1 MTVVAIDFGTSN
13 TIVAIADPITKEPKT
28 LRFAHMS
35 RSFNTVGDV
44 VYVVPT
50 LVYIKGKEEFII
62 GEQVRAE
69 RLGQKVPQRF
79 FSGFKR
85 DLAAAYRAPSRIVD
99 HEPYDTE
106 TIAEV
111 FLKTLWQRLALQR
124 IRPTQLVLTVPVGAF
139 DTYLGWVREF
149 AQKLQIPSVQVV
161 DESTAAA
168 LGYAL
173 TRPQSVVLVIDFG
186 GGTLDMSLVR
196 TLKGDALGQGGT
208 DYTKAEVLAKADA
221 YVGGMDMDIWIA
233 EHWLRHY
240 HLNRS
245 MIAATG
251 WQILLELA
259 EKVKMQ
265 LSQQKVAKESWLDDE
280 TFTSYELYL
289 DRDELTELLEQ
300 HQLLEQFRQTLDELM
315 ADAFSKGIAK
325 GDISQVLLV
334 GGSCLLPPIQQLVVS
349 YFGRS
354 KVSLHKPFEAVAH
367 GALALGQM
375 QKLEDHLRH
384 SYAIRVWEPYSKQY
398 TFFTLFEKGTTYP
411 AKRGEPVVLQVA
423 VAGQTEIR
431 LDIGEVADL
440 MQSEVTYDAKGR
452 MTSSELRKHRDFRS
466 LLPSPAAA
474 NSGNSQGNHPAAQT
488 VEPCIA
494 HLSPPGQLG
503 IDRVSVWFEIS
514 AERMLLATVR
524 DLLTNQDLL
533 KQVAIAQLE

>member
-1 MTVVAIDFGTSN
+1 
-13 TIVAIADPITKEPKT
+13 
-28 LRFAHMS
+28 
-35 RSFNTVGDV
+35 
-44 VYVVPT
+44 
-50 LVYIKGKEEFII
+50 
-62 GEQVRAE
+62 
-69 RLGQKVPQRF
+69 LGQKVPQRF

-85 DLAAAYRAPSRIVD
+85 DLAAAYRAPSRLVD
-99 HEPYDTE
+99 DDAYDTE

-149 AQKLQIPSVQVV
+149 AQKLQIPSVQVL

-168 LGYAL
+168 LGYAM

-196 TLKGDALGQGGT
+196 TLKGDQLGGDQHI
-208 DYTKAEVLAKADA
+208 KAEVLAKADA
-221 YVGGMDMDIWIA
+221 YIGGMDMDIWIA

-240 HLNRS
+240 QLNRT

-289 DRDELTELLEQ
+289 DRDELTEILEQ
-300 HQLLEQFRQTLDELM
+300 NQLLEQFRQTLDELM
-315 ADAFSKGIAK
+315 TDAFSKGITK
-325 GDISQVLLV
+325 GDITQVLLV

-384 SYAIRVWEPYSKQY
+384 SYAIRVWEPYLKQY

-411 AKRGEPVVLQVA
+411 AKRSEPVVLQVA
-423 VAGQTEIR
+423 VVGQTEIR

-466 LLPSPAAA
+466 LLPSPAAHHGH
-474 NSGNSQGNHPAAQT
+474 NSTSQT
-488 VEPCIA
+488 IEPCIA

-503 IDRVSVWFEIS
+503 IDRVRVWFEIS
-514 AERMLLATVR
+514 AERMLLVTVR
-524 DLLTNQDLL
+524 DLLSDQDLL